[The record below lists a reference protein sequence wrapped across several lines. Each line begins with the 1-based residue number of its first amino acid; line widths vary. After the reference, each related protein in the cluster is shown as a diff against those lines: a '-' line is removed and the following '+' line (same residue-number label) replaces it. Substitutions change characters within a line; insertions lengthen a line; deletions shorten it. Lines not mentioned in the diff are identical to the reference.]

1 MADTSPIDI
10 PCEKLAEW
18 LTERRHLDKDFNLR
32 LRALRKK
39 VDAAIADLPVR
50 QDLQAITRNK
60 ENVSYWD
67 CQAVLEILLKVA
79 KAAGTDGKSFFGNYK
94 DEQLHLW
101 DALARAYVKGNLHV
115 AHAARIMNQNV
126 TFEIPALK
134 SSIQRNDKTAK
145 DLARKIADC
154 ERNTKDFE
162 RQLGKDCEGLKVP
175 VGGVGG
181 DYKASLL
188 RRTAELPGMIE
199 QTHRQLQ
206 GEDLGDAIA
215 YYEAFVVFMAGKQE
229 GADASG
235 SAAVGEA
242 LVPTLRAIR
251 AADPAAAVG
260 EAGDGDDGGCV
271 ELDLGDLGGM
281 GGGEGGAIDWGID
294 DGGGGGDDEG
304 GGDIDW
310 GGMDLGAAA
319 ATDAGDAAAEGE
331 GGEINWDIG
340 PDDDGD
346 GDGGDIDWGIGDDDA
361 GGDGGGDIDWGM
373 GGDDAD
379 AAGSAVVVEEEKE
392 GGAAAA
398 VSLELSDTRQSVVR
412 V

>member
-126 TFEIPALK
+126 TSRSRR
-134 SSIQRNDKTAK
+134 SSRPSSGTT
-145 DLARKIADC
+145 R
-154 ERNTKDFE
+154 R
-162 RQLGKDCEGLKVP
+162 
-175 VGGVGG
+175 
-181 DYKASLL
+181 
-188 RRTAELPGMIE
+188 RRTSRGRSPTASA
-199 QTHRQLQ
+199 TRRT
-206 GEDLGDAIA
+206 
-215 YYEAFVVFMAGKQE
+215 F
-229 GADASG
+229 SG
-235 SAAVGEA
+235 S
-242 LVPTLRAIR
+242 
-251 AADPAAAVG
+251 
-260 EAGDGDDGGCV
+260 
-271 ELDLGDLGGM
+271 
-281 GGGEGGAIDWGID
+281 WGRT
-294 DGGGGGDDEG
+294 
-304 GGDIDW
+304 
-310 GGMDLGAAA
+310 A
-319 ATDAGDAAAEGE
+319 
-331 GGEINWDIG
+331 
-340 PDDDGD
+340 
-346 GDGGDIDWGIGDDDA
+346 
-361 GGDGGGDIDWGM
+361 
-373 GGDDAD
+373 
-379 AAGSAVVVEEEKE
+379 
-392 GGAAAA
+392 
-398 VSLELSDTRQSVVR
+398 R